1 MGLFSWNCKKCSHSI
16 KSPFNVPSG
25 WEYMTEAVV
34 LREGEEPV
42 IGEYDG
48 YGTVGSLDV
57 NSFGDDEPEM
67 WHKVCWEKA
76 GKPNRY
82 TGGSEYS
89 QDQGFFYDDPS
100 DEEIMEAIRAT
111 E

>member
-42 IGEYDG
+42 IGE
-48 YGTVGSLDV
+48 
-57 NSFGDDEPEM
+57 NS
-67 WHKVCWEKA
+67 

-89 QDQGFFYDDPS
+89 QDQGFFYDEPTEEEW
-100 DEEIMEAIRAT
+100 DEALGASE
-111 E
+111 